1 MTQKELH
8 LLLAYIYNNRCQLEE
23 EVRQLQTNV
32 RFRRIDIAD
41 CVELACAIQRLETF
55 KEVTGH
61 ILTLLKI
68 TK

>member
-1 MTQKELH
+1 MTQKEL
-8 LLLAYIYNNRCQLEE
+8 LITYIYNNRCRLEDDI
-23 EVRQLQTNV
+23 RQLQSNV

-55 KEVTGH
+55 NEVTQH
-61 ILTLLKI
+61 VLSILKL